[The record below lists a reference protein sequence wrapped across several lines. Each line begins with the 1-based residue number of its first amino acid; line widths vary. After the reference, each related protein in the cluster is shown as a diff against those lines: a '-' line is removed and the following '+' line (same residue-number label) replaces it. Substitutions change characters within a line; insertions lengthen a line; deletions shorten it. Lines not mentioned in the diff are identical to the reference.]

1 MNLKRQTIQQKRF
14 DQVMAYHDKYK
25 DIGREHGKIRKMQ
38 EVLDSGKLRAN
49 KV

>member
-1 MNLKRQTIQQKRF
+1 MEFEKGRQFQQKRF

-38 EVLDSGKLRAN
+38 EVLDSAQT
-49 KV
+49 